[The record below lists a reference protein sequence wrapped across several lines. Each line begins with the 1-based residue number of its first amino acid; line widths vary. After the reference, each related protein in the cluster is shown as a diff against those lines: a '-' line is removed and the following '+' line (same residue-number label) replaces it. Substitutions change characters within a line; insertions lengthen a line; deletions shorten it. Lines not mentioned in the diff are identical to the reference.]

1 VPEWLAASHILVLS
15 TIPLPI
21 ISACKVNLGQ
31 SFDECFGL
39 LFGGTID
46 KTLIKY
52 HHPDKTTDIIILFRI
67 SQQFFGFKNL

>member
-31 SFDECFGL
+31 SFNECFGL

-46 KTLIKY
+46 KTLIRY
-52 HHPDKTTDIIILFRI
+52 HNGRTFNMLKIRFEI
-67 SQQFFGFKNL
+67 